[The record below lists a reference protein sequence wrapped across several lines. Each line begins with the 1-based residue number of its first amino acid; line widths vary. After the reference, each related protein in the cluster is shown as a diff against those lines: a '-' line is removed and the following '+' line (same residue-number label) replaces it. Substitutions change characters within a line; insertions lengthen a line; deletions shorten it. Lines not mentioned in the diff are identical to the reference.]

1 MTESCPTEDYNDVK
15 KEVEEIDLERMEA
28 EAKKSKERD
37 EVLRTFEDL
46 SHRLESGKSWF
57 DIPPP
62 PPPPQR
68 SKIENDEAFLSY
80 IRERFQKAD
89 PKAKQEFAD
98 KIEGVDFDVK
108 PTQPQSDDQ
117 EYFVSE
123 ESKEFGLT
131 KGDYEFLLSDI
142 GQGIIDG
149 NKKYGFGEAGTIDRS
164 GNFYPFADTDK
175 PRRIKKS
182 KFKYKPVFATAVSE
196 KKIGGMDS
204 NGR

>member
-1 MTESCPTEDYNDVK
+1 MST
-15 KEVEEIDLERMEA
+15 IL
-28 EAKKSKERD
+28 
-37 EVLRTFEDL
+37 
-46 SHRLESGKSWF
+46 
-57 DIPPP
+57 
-62 PPPPQR
+62 PPQP
-68 SKIENDEAFLSY
+68 SQEQEEKFLSY
-80 IRERFQKAD
+80 IRERFQKAN

-108 PTQPQSDDQ
+108 PTQPQSEDQ

-142 GQGIIDG
+142 EQGVRDG
-149 NKKYGFGEAGTIDRS
+149 NKKYGFGEAGTIDRN
-164 GNFYPFADTDK
+164 GNFYPFTDTEK

-196 KKIGGMDS
+196 KKIEGVDS
-204 NGR
+204 NGK